1 MMVPVL
7 LPLESV
13 GGGGGDGGEGAGEGE
28 ASQGGSAPLVSWAP
42 ELALKYSGMAGT

>member
-13 GGGGGDGGEGAGEGE
+13 DGGGGGGEGAGEGE
-28 ASQGGSAPLVSWAP
+28 APQAGSAPLVSWAP